1 MSVATKSRAKRESEV
16 PFWWNELAYFLCH
29 GLFFLGAVLH
39 ALHFFAC
46 GGRGKGFFGGYENDE
61 RENHGGHGCDERVV
75 DAGVEHVEV
84 LGAECAEV
92 GAGGVSGG

>member
-1 MSVATKSRAKRESEV
+1 MGLAGIAYLFLCVYCSIQGYPSGDEFRAMSAAAKEGLKAG
-16 PFWWNELAYFLCH
+16 PCLCH

-61 RENHGGHGCDERVV
+61 RENHGGHGSPRW
-75 DAGVEHVEV
+75 
-84 LGAECAEV
+84 
-92 GAGGVSGG
+92 